1 MLYDNF
7 RMSCFASLFLNYG
20 KQHNV
25 AFGKHIARLRKMQE
39 ISQEELAFRCSVH
52 RTYIG
57 ALERGEKSPT
67 LNTIQ
72 KLAKGLN
79 MSLVELF
86 KNI

>member
-1 MLYDNF
+1 MESNI
-7 RMSCFASLFLNYG
+7 NT
-20 KQHNV
+20 
-25 AFGKHIARLRKMQE
+25 AFGKHIAKLRKMQE

-67 LNTIQ
+67 LNTIE

-79 MSLVELF
+79 VPIVELF
-86 KNI
+86 KNL